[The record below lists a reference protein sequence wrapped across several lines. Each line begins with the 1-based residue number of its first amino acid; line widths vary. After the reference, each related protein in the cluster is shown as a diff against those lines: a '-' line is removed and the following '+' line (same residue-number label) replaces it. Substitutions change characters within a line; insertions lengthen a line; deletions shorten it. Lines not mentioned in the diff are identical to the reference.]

1 VSVVPSTHGPEPVCV
16 RACVCVCVCVQSL
29 TEEKLGEERRRV
41 KAVTDTLLDKVR
53 EGHALHA

>member
-1 VSVVPSTHGPEPVCV
+1 
-16 RACVCVCVCVQSL
+16 VQSL